1 MAIISNYEYLK
12 PNSVDE
18 ALNLL
23 EKYENSKIFAGGTDL
38 LNMLKEGI
46 IDPEALVDIKAIDEF
61 KKLEYKEGILS
72 IGSLV
77 TFTELIDSQMI
88 RKEFPMIMEV
98 SETVASMGVRNR
110 ATMVGNICSAVPC
123 MDSGSLL
130 VVYEAKI
137 HTISKD
143 GKREIPALDFFV
155 APRRTALK
163 HGEIVTHI
171 TIENKENKHSGAYG
185 KLSRYKGEDLSQASI
200 SILALDNNKYK
211 ISFCSVGPVPT
222 RATELEEIVNGNE
235 LTDEII
241 AKGKDIIPNII
252 SPISDIRSTK
262 EYRIHMCQVMF
273 ERGIKNA
280 RDRFNGKGTKYGTH
294 LV

>member
-1 MAIISNYEYLK
+1 MAIISKYEYIK

-46 IDPEALVDIKAIDEF
+46 VDPDALVDIKAIDEF
-61 KKLEYKEGILS
+61 KKLEYKDGILT

-77 TFTELIDSQMI
+77 TFTELIDSKMI

-137 HTISKD
+137 HTVSKD
-143 GKREIPALDFFV
+143 GKREIPALDFFI
-155 APRRTALK
+155 APRKTALK
-163 HGEIVTHI
+163 QGEIVTHI
-171 TIENKENKHSGAYG
+171 TIENRENKHAGAYG
-185 KLSRYKGEDLSQASI
+185 KMSRYKGEDLSQASI
-200 SILALDNNKYK
+200 SILALDNNRYK

-235 LTDEII
+235 LNDEII
-241 AKGKDIIPNII
+241 AKGRDMIPNII

-273 ERGIKNA
+273 ERGIKEA
-280 RDRFNGKGTKYGTH
+280 RNRFNGNGTKYGTH